1 MNVNKNIRAV
11 FNMATGG
18 LLVVGLFLLLNGPLQ
33 VAHADPG
40 ELFVSPDGTGTDC
53 TQATPCALPTGLDIA
68 KTNGEDD
75 TIYLA
80 VGTYEGNFTYAPLD
94 ARSLIISGEPR
105 TTAQDIIL
113 DGGGDGTVLYLSC
126 SGEGGSVS
134 VENLTIQNGSESGLR
149 VSCRD
154 GSLDVTLSHVVIQNN
169 INEYRGGGIY
179 LRPYENATINM
190 EVWDSIIKYNQSPG
204 RATGGQGRGGGIQAH
219 TYAGNSTID
228 LLIVNSLIYKNQA
241 NWSGGGINVSASEVG
256 DNNVTRAMVIN
267 STITGNVLTD
277 PDTGWGPGAGID
289 VVGFSGNGAIAS
301 LDLYN
306 TIIYDN
312 TLPGEEAQDLTVIQD
327 DPGNTT
333 VNAYHSDIG
342 NVFISTWT
350 GNTPTYNP
358 VNVLNADPV
367 FAYPED
373 DDYHLS
379 SGSPCI
385 DAGTTAIP
393 DPPGLPTID
402 FEGDSRVI
410 GAAPDIGADEYRY
423 THHIYMPLVMKNYP

>member
-134 VENLTIQNGSESGLR
+134 VENLTIQNGSESGLY
-149 VSCRD
+149 VYCRN
-154 GSLDVTLSHVVIQNN
+154 GSLDIVLSHVVIQNN
-169 INEYRGGGIY
+169 SNEYRGGGIH
-179 LRPYENATINM
+179 LRPYENAAVNI
-190 EVWDSIIKYNQSPG
+190 EIWDSVIRYNQSPG
-204 RATGGQGRGGGIQAH
+204 RASGGQGRGGGIRAH
-219 TYAGNSTID
+219 SCYGNSTID
-228 LLIVNSLIYKNQA
+228 LLIVNTLIYENQA
-241 NWSGGGINVSASEVG
+241 NWTGGGIEVEACEIG
-256 DNNVTRAMVIN
+256 DNNVTRSVVIN
-267 STITGNVLTD
+267 STITGNISD
-277 PDTGWGPGAGID
+277 MHDTGYHPGGGIR
-289 VVGFSGNGAIAS
+289 VWAYSGNGTITS

-306 TIIYDN
+306 AIVYGN
-312 TLPGEEAQDLTVIQD
+312 TSIGGEAGQDLYVGESG
-327 DPGNTT
+327 PGDAT
-333 VNAYHSDIG
+333 VNAYYCDIG
-342 NVFISTWT
+342 DVSADP
-350 GNTPTYNP
+350 GTYNP
-358 VNVLNADPV
+358 VNLLNADPV